1 MKRKGKMAK
10 ENGNVIDERKVMF
23 LNLVFVSNTKLVYN
37 FN

>member
-23 LNLVFVSNTKLVYN
+23 LNLVFVSNN
-37 FN
+37 